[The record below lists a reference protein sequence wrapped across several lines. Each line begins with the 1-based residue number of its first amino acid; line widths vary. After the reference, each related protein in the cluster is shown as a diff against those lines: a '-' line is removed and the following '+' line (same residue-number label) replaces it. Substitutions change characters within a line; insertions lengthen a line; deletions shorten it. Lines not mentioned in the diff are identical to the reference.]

1 MQPSPPET
9 PEPQDS
15 RASESPKALPEPPF
29 APALRKVLLGVGLPV
44 LIVAVALGGF
54 KALSA
59 LQKPPDRHDQPPAVP
74 QVRVMT
80 LTPRRLPLELV
91 GYGAVKAKHKVSLA
105 PQISGRVARV
115 NPAFEVGR
123 FVRKGTVLAEI
134 EPEDYQIRVTT
145 AKARIDQAR
154 SEVERLKQTRENLQ
168 QEIEVQS
175 KMVDLAL
182 AESNRTEEAY
192 LENKA
197 AVTLNVRDA
206 SRIAYL
212 RLRATLVDLQNQLA
226 LIPQQLQQAEAQLA
240 QRQAEWEQ
248 AKLDLE
254 RTRIVAPFDAR
265 VMARD
270 VEVGQFVTTFP
281 LTGVATLADT
291 QRYEIPVMVE
301 PEQMT
306 KLGDVPEQVLPPDV
320 KLPPAAAQGAVADIR
335 WLAHGGKFTWKGRL
349 ARIGMM
355 DEGTST
361 IPLYV
366 EVEEPWTSLKPG
378 EHPPLIIGAY
388 CQVRIE
394 GRAIEDAL
402 AIPERALHEDQ
413 QVYLLKDG
421 QLEIR
426 TVTVRYRQD
435 DLVVIGSGLNA
446 GDRVVTSPIAF
457 PTPGMALAEAKDD
470 APEPKEVAADPAP
483 AANEAPTLVLKP
495 QTKTEAARGARP

>member
-1 MQPSPPET
+1 MQPSPPDADTPLQTPAGAET
-9 PEPQDS
+9 
-15 RASESPKALPEPPF
+15 
-29 APALRKVLLGVGLPV
+29 APYKPGLRKVLLGVGLPV
-44 LIVAVALGGF
+44 LILGAGAGVF
-54 KALSA
+54 FALSA
-59 LQKPPDRHDQPPAVP
+59 MLKPPESHIQPPAVP

-80 LTPRRLPLELV
+80 LSPQRLPLQLV

-145 AKARIDQAR
+145 AKARIDQAKA
-154 SEVERLKQTRENLQ
+154 EVERLAQTKENLRH
-168 QEIEVQS
+168 EIEVQTS
-175 KMVDLAL
+175 MVDLAL

-192 LENKA
+192 HENKA

-206 SRIAYL
+206 ARIAYL

-226 LIPQQLQQAEAQLA
+226 LIPQQLLQAEAQLA

-265 VMARD
+265 VMAKD

-306 KLGDVPEQVLPPDV
+306 KLGAVPEQVLPPDV
-320 KLPPAAAQGAVADIR
+320 KLPPGAAQGALAEIR

-394 GRAIEDAL
+394 GRAIEEAL

-421 QLEIR
+421 KLEIR

-457 PTPGMALAEAKDD
+457 PTPGMALAEVKDD
-470 APEPKEVAADPAP
+470 APAPKEVAADPPPAP
-483 AANEAPTLVLKP
+483 NGEAPTLVLKP
-495 QTKTEAARGARP
+495 QTKTEAAGGARP

>member
-15 RASESPKALPEPPF
+15 RASEIPKALPEPPF

-168 QEIEVQS
+168 QEIEVQG

-248 AKLDLE
+248 AKA
-254 RTRIVAPFDAR
+254 V
-265 VMARD
+265 
-270 VEVGQFVTTFP
+270 
-281 LTGVATLADT
+281 
-291 QRYEIPVMVE
+291 
-301 PEQMT
+301 
-306 KLGDVPEQVLPPDV
+306 QVLV
-320 KLPPAAAQGAVADIR
+320 
-335 WLAHGGKFTWKGRL
+335 HGL
-349 ARIGMM
+349 
-355 DEGTST
+355 S
-361 IPLYV
+361 
-366 EVEEPWTSLKPG
+366 S
-378 EHPPLIIGAY
+378 
-388 CQVRIE
+388 C
-394 GRAIEDAL
+394 
-402 AIPERALHEDQ
+402 
-413 QVYLLKDG
+413 
-421 QLEIR
+421 
-426 TVTVRYRQD
+426 
-435 DLVVIGSGLNA
+435 
-446 GDRVVTSPIAF
+446 
-457 PTPGMALAEAKDD
+457 
-470 APEPKEVAADPAP
+470 
-483 AANEAPTLVLKP
+483 
-495 QTKTEAARGARP
+495 